1 MRNCKPIL
9 LIEDDMVDAMTV
21 KRAFDD
27 LGIGNEIVH
36 KESGEQALEYLAQAD
51 SVMPCLIFLDL
62 NLPRMNG
69 HEFLEAR
76 QQNSHFRSIPV
87 VVLTTSTEQ
96 RDIAKCFESVVAGYV
111 VKPISYDDF
120 VEAVKVIESYW
131 TLSELPCGG
140 RAYGSL

>member
-9 LIEDDMVDAMTV
+9 LIEDDIVDAMTV

-36 KESGEQALEYLAQAD
+36 KESGEQALEYLAQTD
-51 SVMPCLIFLDL
+51 TVMPCLIFLDL

-69 HEFLEAR
+69 HEFLQAR
-76 QQNSHFRSIPV
+76 QRNPQLKGIPV
-87 VVLTTSTEQ
+87 LVLTTSTEQ
-96 RDIAKCFESVVAGYV
+96 RDIAQCFESIVAGYI

-140 RAYGSL
+140 HDYGSL